1 MIMALNTYLFSHCPH
16 LGSGKAV
23 VHTADEGGRV
33 GLDSQASALS
43 SLCSIPKRQK
53 GQKITA
59 ILFICAILESSFYF
73 QTFVQN
79 MCMVRIRLFIPSR

>member
-16 LGSGKAV
+16 LASGKAL
-23 VHTADEGGRV
+23 VHTAVEGGRG
-33 GLDSQASALS
+33 GLDSKASALS
-43 SLCSIPKRQK
+43 SLCSIPKRRR

-79 MCMVRIRLFIPSR
+79 ICMVRIRLFIPSS